1 MVQHP
6 CASGSSRTEGC
17 ETQVMLCQQFTHYWN
32 IDQFPPKSPI
42 SFHELV
48 FVSGIKKLPR
58 RGNRVEEFV
67 PNNSMLLRITACY
80 QGSLIDPG
88 FGWKDGTV
96 SFAPNTLTSK
106 AMQVRHR
113 FFGNHVRAK
122 GIETE
127 DQKTGTSLFHVQI
140 QDAVESQVLFGD

>member
-1 MVQHP
+1 
-6 CASGSSRTEGC
+6 
-17 ETQVMLCQQFTHYWN
+17 
-32 IDQFPPKSPI
+32 
-42 SFHELV
+42 
-48 FVSGIKKLPR
+48 
-58 RGNRVEEFV
+58 
-67 PNNSMLLRITACY
+67 MLLGITACY

-127 DQKTGTSLFHVQI
+127 DQKTGTSLFHIRI

>member
-1 MVQHP
+1 
-6 CASGSSRTEGC
+6 
-17 ETQVMLCQQFTHYWN
+17 
-32 IDQFPPKSPI
+32 
-42 SFHELV
+42 
-48 FVSGIKKLPR
+48 
-58 RGNRVEEFV
+58 
-67 PNNSMLLRITACY
+67 MLLRITACY
-80 QGSLIDPG
+80 QRSLIDPG
-88 FGWKDGTV
+88 FGWKDCTV

-127 DQKTGTSLFHVQI
+127 DQKTGTSLFHIRI

>member
-1 MVQHP
+1 
-6 CASGSSRTEGC
+6 
-17 ETQVMLCQQFTHYWN
+17 
-32 IDQFPPKSPI
+32 
-42 SFHELV
+42 
-48 FVSGIKKLPR
+48 
-58 RGNRVEEFV
+58 
-67 PNNSMLLRITACY
+67 MLLGITACY

-106 AMQVRHR
+106 AMQVRHC

-127 DQKTGTSLFHVQI
+127 DQKTGTSLFHDQI
-140 QDAVESQVLFGD
+140 QDAVESQVFFGN